1 MNILNQIKSELFEMQ
16 DVKYKEFH
24 TKLIP
29 TVDKNTII
37 GVRIPDLRK
46 MAKEL
51 SKNEDI
57 DIFLKT
63 LPHQYY
69 EENNLHAFIIE
80 TEKNYDKCVEKINTF
95 LPYVNNWATCDSM
108 RPKVFSKN
116 TDKLI
121 AEIEKWIKSKKTYTV
136 RFGIECLMTYYLDKE
151 FNEKYLQSVC
161 DIQSEEYY
169 INMMRAWY
177 FATALAKQYDS
188 TVKYIENKKLDTW
201 THNKTIQKA
210 VESYRITK
218 EQKTYLKTLKRKDN

>member
-1 MNILNQIKSELFEMQ
+1 MNILNQIKSDLFGMQ

-29 TVDKNTII
+29 TVDKDTII

-57 DIFLKT
+57 DIFLNI

-95 LPYVNNWATCDSM
+95 LPFVNNWATCDSM
-108 RPKVFSKN
+108 RPKVFSQN

-121 AEIEKWIKSKKTYTV
+121 AEIENWIKSKKTYTV
-136 RFGIECLMTYYLDKE
+136 RFGIECLMTYYLDK
-151 FNEKYLQSVC
+151 
-161 DIQSEEYY
+161 
-169 INMMRAWY
+169 
-177 FATALAKQYDS
+177 
-188 TVKYIENKKLDTW
+188 
-201 THNKTIQKA
+201 
-210 VESYRITK
+210 
-218 EQKTYLKTLKRKDN
+218 

>member
-1 MNILNQIKSELFEMQ
+1 MNILNQIKSDLFGMQ
-16 DVKYKEFH
+16 DVKHKEFH

-29 TVDKNTII
+29 TVDKDTII

-51 SKNEDI
+51 SKKEDI
-57 DIFLKT
+57 DIFLNT

-69 EENNLHAFIIE
+69 EENNIHAFIIE

-95 LPYVNNWATCDSM
+95 LPFVNNWATCDSM
-108 RPKVFSKN
+108 RPNVFAKN
-116 TDKLI
+116 KEKLI
-121 AEIEKWIKSKKTYTV
+121 TEIEKWINSKDTYTV
-136 RFGIECLMTYYLDKE
+136 RFGIECLMT
-151 FNEKYLQSVC
+151 YLQSVC

-188 TVKYIENKKLDTW
+188 TVKYIENKNLDTW

>member
-1 MNILNQIKSELFEMQ
+1 MNILNQIKSDLFGMQ

-29 TVDKNTII
+29 TVDKDTII

-51 SKNEDI
+51 SKKEDI
-57 DIFLKT
+57 DIFLNT

-95 LPYVNNWATCDSM
+95 LPFVNNWATCDSM

-121 AEIEKWIKSKKTYTV
+121 AEIEKWIKSKKAYTV

-188 TVKYIENKKLDTW
+188 TVKYIENKNLDTW

>member
-1 MNILNQIKSELFEMQ
+1 MNILNQIKSDLFGMQ
-16 DVKYKEFH
+16 DAKYKEFH

-29 TVDKNTII
+29 TVDKDTII

-57 DIFLKT
+57 DIFLNI

-69 EENNLHAFIIE
+69 EENNLNAFIIE

-95 LPYVNNWATCDSM
+95 LPFVNNWATCDSM

-151 FNEKYLQSVC
+151 FNEKYIQSVC

-210 VESYRITK
+210 IESHRITK

>member
-1 MNILNQIKSELFEMQ
+1 MNILNQIKSELFEIQ

-51 SKNEDI
+51 SKKEDI
-57 DIFLKT
+57 DIFLNT

-80 TEKNYDKCVEKINTF
+80 TEKNYDKCVEKINKF
-95 LPYVNNWATCDSM
+95 LPFVNNWATCDSM

-116 TDKLI
+116 TEKLI
-121 AEIEKWIKSKKTYTV
+121 TEIEKWINSKDTYTV
-136 RFGIECLMTYYLDKE
+136 RFGIECLMTYYLDKD

>member
-1 MNILNQIKSELFEMQ
+1 MNILNQIKSDLFGMQ
-16 DVKYKEFH
+16 DAKYKEFH

-29 TVDKNTII
+29 TVDKDTII

-57 DIFLKT
+57 DIFLNI

-95 LPYVNNWATCDSM
+95 LPFVNNWATCDSM

-151 FNEKYLQSVC
+151 FNEKYIQSVC

-210 VESYRITK
+210 IESHRITK

>member
-1 MNILNQIKSELFEMQ
+1 MNILNQIKSDLFGMQ

-24 TKLIP
+24 TKLMP

-51 SKNEDI
+51 SKKEDI
-57 DIFLKT
+57 DIFLNT

-80 TEKNYDKCVEKINTF
+80 TEKNYDKCVERINKF

-108 RPKVFSKN
+108 RPKAFSKN

-121 AEIEKWIKSKKTYTV
+121 AEIENWIKSKKAYTV

-161 DIQSEEYY
+161 DIQSEKYY

>member
-1 MNILNQIKSELFEMQ
+1 MNILNQIKSDLFGMQ

-29 TVDKNTII
+29 TVDKDTII

-57 DIFLKT
+57 DIFLNI

-95 LPYVNNWATCDSM
+95 LPFVNNWATCDSM

-121 AEIEKWIKSKKTYTV
+121 AEIENWIKSKKAYTV

-188 TVKYIENKKLDTW
+188 TVKYIENKNLDTW

>member
-1 MNILNQIKSELFEMQ
+1 MNILNQIKSELFEIQ

-51 SKNEDI
+51 SKKEDI
-57 DIFLKT
+57 DIFLNT

-80 TEKNYDKCVEKINTF
+80 TEKNYDKCVEKINKF
-95 LPYVNNWATCDSM
+95 LPFVNNWATCDSM
-108 RPKVFSKN
+108 RPKVFFKN
-116 TDKLI
+116 TEKLI
-121 AEIEKWIKSKKTYTV
+121 TEIEKWINSKDTYTV
-136 RFGIECLMTYYLDKE
+136 RFGIECLMTYYLDKD